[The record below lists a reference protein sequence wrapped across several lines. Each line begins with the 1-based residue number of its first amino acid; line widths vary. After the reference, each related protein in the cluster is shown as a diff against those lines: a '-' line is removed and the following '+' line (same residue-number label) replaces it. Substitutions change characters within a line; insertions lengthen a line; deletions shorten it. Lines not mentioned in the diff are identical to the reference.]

1 MFKAFLRN
9 RGPNFYSLS
18 SACRSHAPRF
28 FRCWDLQCR
37 QPQTTLQVYPR
48 SGAQGEVDAAVIAAG
63 HHRPLVAMT
72 MARAAS
78 VAAAV
83 LAQVLH
89 HLVHR
94 HQAEVPRNTAQSQHQ
109 ISLQT
114 MAVLS
119 GRPVAGPSMVALVQV
134 QRLLTILRAVSLSL
148 TWSWAVL
155 MVVSTTMYMSLSP
168 TTSDNTAILV
178 ALAAARNLISLR
190 TMVTVLRQ
198 PLSIPI
204 QTAGTKVEPRQ

>member
-1 MFKAFLRN
+1 LFKAFLRN
-9 RGPNFYSLS
+9 RGPNFDSLP

-37 QPQTTLQVYPR
+37 RPQTTLQVYPR

-63 HHRPLVAMT
+63 HHQPLVAMT

-94 HQAEVPRNTAQSQHQ
+94 HQVPRNTAQSQHQ

-148 TWSWAVL
+148 TWIWAVL

-178 ALAAARNLISLR
+178 ALVAARNLISLR

-198 PLSIPI
+198 PLSIPT